1 MSKPI
6 TITIPHQLGAAEA
19 RRRLETGLEQLASQ
33 IPGGDAARFTQSWS
47 GDVLNFSALAMGQAI
62 TGAVNVLDDHV
73 RLDVVLPGMLGM
85 IAGKIKGELQKR
97 GQLLLEKK

>member
-19 RRRLETGLEQLASQ
+19 RRRLETGLAQLASQ
-33 IPGGDAARFTQSWS
+33 IPGGDAARFTQSWT

>member
-1 MSKPI
+1 MAKPI
-6 TITIPHQLGAAEA
+6 SITLPHQLGAAEA
-19 RRRLETGLEQLASQ
+19 RRRLETGLEQLAGQ
-33 IPGGDAARFTQSWS
+33 IPGGDASRFTQSWN

-62 TGAVNVLDDHV
+62 TGAVAVMEDHV

-85 IAGKIKGELQKR
+85 IAGKIKTELHRR

>member
-19 RRRLETGLEQLASQ
+19 RRRLEEGLQQLAGQ

-62 TGAVNVLDDHV
+62 SGAVEVLEDQV
-73 RLDVVLPGMLGM
+73 RLDIVLPGMLGM
-85 IAGKIKGELQKR
+85 IAGKIRDAVQKR
-97 GQLLLEKK
+97 GQLMLEKR

>member
-19 RRRLETGLEQLASQ
+19 RRRLEEGLQQLAGQ
-33 IPGGDAARFTQSWS
+33 IPGGDASRFTQSWS

-62 TGAVNVLDDHV
+62 SGAVEVLEDQV
-73 RLDVVLPGMLGM
+73 RLDIVLPGMLGM
-85 IAGKIKGELQKR
+85 IAGKIRDAVQKR
-97 GQLLLEKK
+97 GQLMLEKR